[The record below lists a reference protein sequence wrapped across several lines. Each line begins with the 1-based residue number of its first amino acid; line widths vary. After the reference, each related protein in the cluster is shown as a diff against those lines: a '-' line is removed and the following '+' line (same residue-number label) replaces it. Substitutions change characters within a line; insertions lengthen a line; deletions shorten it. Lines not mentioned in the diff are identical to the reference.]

1 MNFRIETNKSF
12 ILYPLSFIQMNIS
25 VGILTAPHIE
35 FEQREHGFLLK
46 NVRIGIGFHWDR
58 HEDQLFEGRLTI
70 QKNADGTETAI
81 NTLPLEDYLT
91 SVISSEMSADSPL
104 ELLKAHAV
112 ISRSWALRAIGHT
125 EHVGFDVCADDHCQR
140 YEGLLR
146 RNERAVE
153 AVRETEGQ
161 VLLYGGE
168 VCDCRYYKCC
178 GGKTERFSTCWEDI
192 DMPYLQPVDCPYCG
206 KAVGN
211 TRLQRLVLNNYDQE
225 TRDFHDWEVRY
236 TAEELA
242 DIIREKTGI
251 DFGEIVS
258 LRPLKRG
265 ASGRIYELEIIGTK
279 HRAVISKELKIRQV
293 LSRTCLYSSWF
304 DVDTTPLKTIKRP
317 LKDTPLMSANEPL
330 IDSSE
335 SINNSLKNSNAS
347 FNESLMSF
355 NGEPRINDSLT
366 GINGEPKNM
375 PKEFIFRGHGWGHGV
390 GLCQIGAAEMAM
402 EGFTY
407 QQILAHY
414 YPSSVLSI
422 YQE

>member
-1 MNFRIETNKSF
+1 
-12 ILYPLSFIQMNIS
+12 MNIS

-58 HEDQLFEGRLTI
+58 HEDQIFEGRLTI

-112 ISRSWALRAIGHT
+112 ISRSWAIRAIGHT

-153 AVRETEGQ
+153 AVRETAGQ
-161 VLLYGGE
+161 VLLYGDE

-279 HRAVISKELKIRQV
+279 HRAVISKELRIRQV
-293 LSRTCLYSSWF
+293 LSRPCLYSSWF
-304 DVDTTPLKTIKRP
+304 DVDTTPLISVNEPLIYTPLKSIKRP
-317 LKDTPLMSANEPL
+317 LKDTPLMSVNEPL

-335 SINNSLKNSNAS
+335 SINNSLKNNNTS

-355 NGEPRINDSLT
+355 NGKPRINDSLT